1 MVLSTASS
9 PVRGAIAPAAMRPS
23 FLQPRRIP
31 WALCV
36 AIVAGSL
43 AAPAAAQARTPVSP
57 VGSLAQL
64 SGKAGCVVDESKPGK
79 AGCTEVRALRGPA
92 PFLGSRAVVI
102 SPDGRNLYVAS
113 SKSNAIAIFTRNAST
128 GALTQPAGAGG
139 CISQDGIG
147 GCATGVGLVGPNSV
161 AVSPDGTTVYATAV
175 GSSAVTVLH
184 RDATTGALAQAQ
196 DGSGCIADAATTGCV
211 TGRALKGADV
221 VVVSPDGANVYV
233 GAFFGNAVAVFT
245 RDTTTGTLTQPA
257 DTTGCLAAATAGCA
271 TGLALL
277 SPEGLA
283 ISPDGATVYVAAAAS
298 SAVDILVRNP
308 STGALSQAGDGTGC
322 IVNTALAGCS
332 TGVRIGGANA
342 VAVSPAGDDVYAT
355 SLFSNTVTSFTRSA
369 TSGTLTQQTGTN
381 ACVIYVLA
389 VGCSLGR
396 AMSAPEGIVVAPDGA
411 TAYAASFTSGAINV
425 LERNT
430 AGSLIQKRG
439 RAGCQ
444 ATSATPGCVTARAM
458 QGVSSLAVSADGK
471 FLYGGSNKSN
481 AVTVFKRVPASR

>member
-1 MVLSTASS
+1 M
-9 PVRGAIAPAAMRPS
+9 
-23 FLQPRRIP
+23 
-31 WALCV
+31 
-36 AIVAGSL
+36 
-43 AAPAAAQARTPVSP
+43 
-57 VGSLAQL
+57 
-64 SGKAGCVVDESKPGK
+64 
-79 AGCTEVRALRGPA
+79 
-92 PFLGSRAVVI
+92 
-102 SPDGRNLYVAS
+102 
-113 SKSNAIAIFTRNAST
+113 
-128 GALTQPAGAGG
+128 
-139 CISQDGIG
+139 
-147 GCATGVGLVGPNSV
+147 
-161 AVSPDGTTVYATAV
+161 
-175 GSSAVTVLH
+175 
-184 RDATTGALAQAQ
+184 
-196 DGSGCIADAATTGCV
+196 

-322 IVNTALAGCS
+322 IVNTALAGCTPACGS
-332 TGVRIGGANA
+332 RRQRR
-342 VAVSPAGDDVYAT
+342 AVSPAT
-355 SLFSNTVTSFTRSA
+355 TTCTPRRRSA
-369 TSGTLTQQTGTN
+369 TPSPSPAPRPGLLTQQTGTN

-396 AMSAPEGIVVAPDGA
+396 AMSAPEGVVVAPDGA
-411 TAYAASFTSGAINV
+411 TTYSASFTAGAINV
-425 LERNT
+425 LERN
-430 AGSLIQKRG
+430 ASGSLIQKRG

-444 ATSATPGCVTARAM
+444 ATSSVPGCTTARAM
-458 QGVSSLAVSADGK
+458 QGVSSLAVSADGR

>member
-1 MVLSTASS
+1 
-9 PVRGAIAPAAMRPS
+9 MRPS
-23 FLQPRRIP
+23 SSQPRWIHR
-31 WALCV
+31 ALCV

-57 VGSLAQL
+57 VGTLKQL
-64 SGKAGCVVDESKPGK
+64 SGKAGCVVDQSKPGK

-128 GALTQPAGAGG
+128 GALTQGPGAAG
-139 CISQDGIG
+139 CISQGGIG
-147 GCATGVGLVGPNSV
+147 GCASGVGLIGPNSV
-161 AVSPDGTTVYATAV
+161 AVSPDGASVYATAV
-175 GSSAVTVLH
+175 GSSAVTAFH
-184 RDATTGALAQAQ
+184 RDATTGALTQDQ

-211 TGRALKGADV
+211 TGRALKGSDV

-233 GAFFGNAVAVFT
+233 GAFFGNAVATFT
-245 RDTTTGTLTQPA
+245 RNTTTGALTQPA

-277 SPEGLA
+277 APEGLA
-283 ISPDGATVYVAAAAS
+283 ISGDGATVYVAAAES
-298 SAVDILVRNP
+298 SAVDVLARNP
-308 STGALSQAGDGTGC
+308 ATGALTQAADGTGC
-322 IVNTALAGCS
+322 IVNAALSGCT
-332 TGVRIGGANA
+332 TGVRISGANA
-342 VAVSPAGDDVYAT
+342 VAVSPGDDDVYAT
-355 SLFSNTVTSFTRSA
+355 SLFNNTVTSFTRTA
-369 TSGTLTQQTGTN
+369 GSGLLTQQTGTN

-396 AMSAPEGIVVAPDGA
+396 AMSAPEGVVVAPDGA
-411 TAYAASFTSGAINV
+411 TTYSASFTSGAINV
-425 LERNT
+425 LERN
-430 AGSLIQKRG
+430 ASGSLIQKRG

-444 ATSATPGCVTARAM
+444 ATSSVPGCTTARAM
-458 QGVSSLAVSADGK
+458 QGVSSLAVSADGR